1 LFAISDKQKQAL
13 PWANN
18 RIQKML
24 MKKNAAILLGL
35 FCLLNIRVNAQ
46 QPTPFFK
53 KGDRVCFIG
62 NSITHNGEFHHNI
75 YQYYV
80 TRFPKQPISFFNA
93 GIKGDV
99 TGGILKR
106 IDTDVMIHKPTH
118 AVIMI
123 GMNDVQRELYGKS
136 ITQNADTLARRKSAL
151 DLYSTNLDSIVRV
164 LLKKGV
170 KVILQKPSA
179 YDQTSTIK
187 YPNNLGVNDA
197 LIGCG
202 AIMQK
207 LADKY
212 RLPTIDYGSI
222 MTSITRQIQEKN
234 PAATLTVNDRV
245 HPGSI
250 GHFIMSYQFLK
261 ATNASSTV
269 ANIVIDVKKLNNKTA
284 NTNCSVKKTIYKKN
298 VLTLHVLENAL
309 PFLITDNQQPAVALV
324 PFTKEL
330 NNEILQ
336 VLHLEKGNYQLLIDS
351 IVIDNFSN
359 EALQQ
364 GINLAMYKKTPQY
377 QQALKVQK
385 TLEMLW
391 ENEAN
396 YRAVAFVEY
405 TCLQSFAH
413 KNDMAAAKKYLDSLY
428 TVRFKGQSYYSKAF
442 EKYITYKPQMTR
454 LLQQADSLRTLVY
467 AQAQPVA
474 HTFTIQRAEAPSVA
488 ALIEASQSGAMPLLF
503 DVQSKYLVTEMAAF
517 NSDKE
522 FYLRNSLPNFFCKIN
537 QQSPSL
543 TIGFLGGSITK
554 AEDQYRNQTLAFIQS
569 LNPNAKIK
577 GINAGVSGTG
587 TELGACRIKEQVLKY
602 NPDLVFVEFAVNG
615 GSNQALEGIVRQ
627 TILHNPKTDICF
639 LYTIAGEQ
647 YLQYAKNIVPAK
659 IQAFEKVADYY
670 QIPSIHMGLYPSALA
685 AQGNLLWKSSSEV
698 GDKIVFSKDGTH
710 PAKAGGDLYA
720 QAIARAF
727 HVFKNHTAIRKF
739 EMPAPLYTDNWQD
752 GGMYAPA
759 EIGTFSA
766 GWESINPSAYPHLKG
781 FAPWFATIYKAA
793 EPNAGFT
800 FKFKGTA
807 FGFFDIGGPEAGQV
821 LVEID
826 GNCAALTRKAGNAAN
841 NLPNETGFKCI
852 NNRFNAN
859 CNNRYRGQ
867 FEMFDVP
874 GGEHEVKITLSNLHA
889 DKLAILQGQDLT
901 DIQENPDKY
910 NQQVFY
916 LGKILVK
923 GTIINK

>member
-1 LFAISDKQKQAL
+1 
-13 PWANN
+13 
-18 RIQKML
+18 ML
-24 MKKNAAILLGL
+24 MKKNAAILLGF
-35 FCLLNIRVNAQ
+35 FCLLNILVNAQ

-53 KGDRVCFIG
+53 KSDRVCFIG

-75 YQYYV
+75 LQYYV

-99 TGGILKR
+99 TAGILKR

-136 ITQNADTLARRKSAL
+136 ITQNADTVARRKAAL
-151 DLYSTNLDSIVRV
+151 DLYRTNLDSIVRI

-197 LIGCG
+197 LIECG
-202 AIMQK
+202 IIMQK

-212 RLPTIDYGSI
+212 RLPTIDYGTI

-245 HPGSI
+245 HPGSM

-261 ATNASSTV
+261 TTKVPATV
-269 ANIVIDVKKLNNKTA
+269 ANIVVDVKKLTDKKA
-284 NTNCSVKKTIYKKN
+284 NTNCSVKATMDKQYI
-298 VLTLHVLENAL
+298 LTLQVSENAL
-309 PFLITDNQQPAVALV
+309 PFPITDNQQPAVALV

-330 NNEILQ
+330 NNEMLQ
-336 VLHLEKGNYQLLIDS
+336 VLHLEKGNYRLFIDS
-351 IVIDNFSN
+351 TVIDDFSN

-385 TLEMLW
+385 TLELLW
-391 ENEAN
+391 ENEAS
-396 YRAVAFVEY
+396 YRAVRFVEY
-405 TCLQSFAH
+405 TCLQSFAQ
-413 KNDMAAAKKYLDSLY
+413 KNDMVAAKKYLDSLFA
-428 TVRFKGQSYYSKAF
+428 VRFKGQSYYRNAF
-442 EKYITYKPQMTR
+442 DKYITYKPQITR
-454 LLQQADSLRTLVY
+454 LLQQADSLRNIVY
-467 AQAQPVA
+467 AQALPVA
-474 HTFTIQRAEAPSVA
+474 HTFTIKKAEIPSVA
-488 ALIEASQSGAMPLLF
+488 ALIEASQSAAMPLLF
-503 DVQSKYLVTEMAAF
+503 DVQPKYLVTEMAAF

-522 FYLRNSLPNFFCKIN
+522 FYLRNGLPNFFRKIN
-537 QQSPSL
+537 QQSPNL

-587 TELGACRIKEQVLKY
+587 TELGACRVNEQVLQY

-627 TILHNPKTDICF
+627 IILHNPQTDICF
-639 LYTIAGEQ
+639 IYTIAGEQ
-647 YLQYAKNIVPAK
+647 YLHYAKNEVPAK
-659 IQAFEKVADYY
+659 IQAFEKVADCY

-685 AQGNLLWKSSSEV
+685 AQGNLIWKSSSEA

-710 PAKAGGDLYA
+710 PAKAGGNLYA

-727 HVFKNHTAIRKF
+727 RALKNSGAAKKL
-739 EMPAPLYTDNWQD
+739 EMPAPLHTDNWQD
-752 GGMYAPA
+752 GGMYSPA
-759 EIGTFSA
+759 AIGTFSK
-766 GWESINPSAYPHLKG
+766 GWENINPSEYPNLKG
-781 FAPWFATIYKAA
+781 FAPWFSTIFKAA
-793 EPNAGFT
+793 QANASFT

-841 NLPNETGFKCI
+841 SLPNETGFKCI

-874 GGEHEVKITLSNLHA
+874 DGEHIITITLSNVQA

-901 DIQENPDKY
+901 DIQENPNKY

>member
-1 LFAISDKQKQAL
+1 MGF
-13 PWANN
+13 
-18 RIQKML
+18 
-24 MKKNAAILLGL
+24 
-35 FCLLNIRVNAQ
+35 FCLFSILVNAQ
-46 QPTPFFK
+46 QPTLFFK

-75 YQYYV
+75 FQYYV
-80 TRFPKQPISFFNA
+80 TRFPKQPVSFFNA

-123 GMNDVQRELYGKS
+123 GMNDVQRDLYGKS
-136 ITQNADTLARRKSAL
+136 AIQNADTLARRKAAL

-179 YDQTSTIK
+179 YDQTSSMK
-187 YPNNLGVNDA
+187 YPNNWGVNDA
-197 LIGCG
+197 LTECG
-202 AIMQK
+202 MIMQK

-212 RLPTIDYGSI
+212 RLPTIDYGTI
-222 MTSITRQIQEKN
+222 MTSITRQLQGKN

-245 HPGSI
+245 HPNSM
-250 GHFIMSYQFLK
+250 GHFIMSYKFLK
-261 ATNASSTV
+261 TANVSSTV
-269 ANIVIDVKKLNNKTA
+269 AKIVVDVKKLTDKKANK
-284 NTNCSVKKTIYKKN
+284 NCSVKAAMDKQH
-298 VLTLHVLENAL
+298 VLTLDVLENAL
-309 PFLITDNQQPAVALV
+309 PFPITDNQQPAISLV
-324 PFTKEL
+324 EFTKDF

-336 VLHLEKGNYQLLIDS
+336 VLHLEKGNYQLLIDNT
-351 IVIDNFSN
+351 VIDHFSN
-359 EALQQ
+359 DALQQ
-364 GINLAMYKKTPQY
+364 GINLAAYKKTPQY
-377 QQALKVQK
+377 KQALKVQK
-385 TLEMLW
+385 ALELLW
-391 ENEAN
+391 VNEAN
-396 YRAVAFVEY
+396 FRAAAFVEY
-405 TCLQSFAH
+405 TCLQSFAQ
-413 KNDMAAAKKYLDSLY
+413 KNDMVAAKKYLDSLY
-428 TVRFKGQSYYSKAF
+428 VVRFKGQSYYSNAF
-442 EKYITYKPQMTR
+442 EKYITFKPQIAR
-454 LLQQADSLRTLVY
+454 LLQQADSLQNIVY

-474 HTFTIQRAEAPSVA
+474 HTFTIKKAEAPSVA

-503 DVQSKYLVTEMAAF
+503 DVQPKYLVTEMAAF

-522 FYLRNSLPNFFCKIN
+522 FYLRNGLPNFFSKIN
-537 QQSPSL
+537 QQNPNL

-569 LNPNAKIK
+569 LNPNAKLK

-587 TELGACRIKEQVLKY
+587 TELGACRVKEQVLKY
-602 NPDLVFVEFAVNG
+602 NPDLVFIEFAVNG

-627 TILHNPKTDICF
+627 IILNNPQTDIC
-639 LYTIAGEQ
+639 LIYTIAGEQ
-647 YLQYAKNIVPAK
+647 YLQYAKNEVPSK
-659 IQAFEKVADYY
+659 IQGFEKVADYY
-670 QIPSIHMGLYPSALA
+670 QIPSIHMGLYPSVLA
-685 AQGNLLWKSSSEV
+685 AGENLIWKSASEV

-727 HVFKNHTAIRKF
+727 RVFKNSAATSNF
-739 EMPAPLYTDNWQD
+739 EIPAPLYPDNWQD
-752 GGMYAPA
+752 GGMYAPT
-759 EIGTFSA
+759 EIGTFSKD
-766 GWESINPSAYPHLKG
+766 WESIRPLEYPHLKG
-781 FAPWFATIYKAA
+781 FAPWFSTIYKAVA
-793 EPNAGFT
+793 PNAGFT

-807 FGFFDIGGPEAGQV
+807 FGFFDVGGPEVGQV

-826 GNCAALTRKAGNAAN
+826 GNCAPLSRKAGNAAN

-852 NNRFNAN
+852 NNRFNTN

-867 FEMFDVP
+867 FEIFEVP
-874 GGEHEVKITLSNLHA
+874 DGLHEVKITLSSIQA
-889 DKLAILQGQDLT
+889 DKLAILYGQDLA
-901 DIQENPDKY
+901 DIQQNPDKY
-910 NQQVFY
+910 YQQVFY